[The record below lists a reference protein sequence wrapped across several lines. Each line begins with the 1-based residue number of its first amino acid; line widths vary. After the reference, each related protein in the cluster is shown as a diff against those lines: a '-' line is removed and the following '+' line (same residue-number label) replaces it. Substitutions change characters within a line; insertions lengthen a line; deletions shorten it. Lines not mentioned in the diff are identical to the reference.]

1 MKPLTDHK
9 SLLRLAVV
17 QQLRGYGIKVKRW
30 NSKQRLTHEE
40 VRFVGTPDKGK
51 TFGTPLHDLP
61 HAFVQDYGNIPS
73 FVVAACKHLELHAST
88 EGLFRKS
95 GSVVRLKAL
104 KNQLDVGD
112 GCLAAAPPCDVAGLL
127 KQFFRELPE
136 PILRPDLQDSFFK
149 AQQLG
154 SEEERTAATL
164 LLSCLLSDRTIDTL
178 RYFFGFLQRVSLKSS
193 ENKMDS
199 SNLAVIFAP
208 NLLQSSDGSEKMSAS
223 TEKKLRLQ
231 AAVVRTL
238 IDHAQDIGRIPD
250 SILEKIP
257 AMLGVDTG
265 CPMPFLENYED
276 GEWESPGERKKR
288 RRRSVGVFSSMVTP
302 VILTP
307 STKRKLPVDSG
318 TGFSNKKRRSLKH
331 TLGFDL
337 LPSSLFSGGF
347 SPSSA
352 QSDASPSVS
361 FETSQNSLSP
371 FIISAKHLSGSGNL
385 RSKRYENKKIHRVE
399 SGKTGC
405 FSPKISRKE
414 MVRRSL
420 RLKFSLGKSSRE
432 NLVNSHP
439 PTNGSESIGW
449 RLATQQES
457 EQKVELPKTN
467 ASFSPVKATKRSA
480 KMICKSEENLLTPK
494 CSDSTNYRM
503 SWTGP
508 GQSKP
513 PLSDNEGTPGMGIL
527 NPANFYSEPLLVI
540 GKPPAFPCE
549 SRLGP
554 VSCKSDQMLMESPL
568 GGEEKHI
575 AEKTLVMIKKAF
587 SESGSDLH
595 GLIMNSRSSLDKEER
610 ATETLAE
617 AGVGAGT
624 TVLQTILHITGVTGH
639 VDHNTSRPDNPGQE
653 NNSSVVKENGVSV
666 KSDPEMEKCVA
677 EETLKSPS
685 LKSSN
690 EPSPVTTPCQ
700 GPSSEDQASERIIEA
715 TAFLQPDVHDDANN
729 GVRSSWCT
737 LDKNVM
743 VSDVAV
749 VAIPLNSP
757 PSVHESEDTHL
768 AKLCQVTVASSEA
781 VSKSLV
787 VSKSVRV
794 SDHIQRFNKLSLDDN
809 QSKKVKSPL
818 QFQRTPVRQSVRRIN
833 SLSEIKKQESSSIL
847 VKSSTLGATLHK
859 SSSCDHNFFSRVAEL
874 AMNSAPSKPCPV
886 AARVRPAPACLVQRS
901 TSAISP
907 TSDSKAT
914 SKPGADTLL
923 RTHRVCK
930 PKVGLVTQSKSV
942 LEDLT
947 NQDTAKA
954 AGRDTLDK
962 KPRACK
968 AAAPAPDTG
977 LARKLS
983 GKEKGR
989 YKGSPKNPIIKAQ
1002 LLPTSRPLEL

>member
-1 MKPLTDHK
+1 
-9 SLLRLAVV
+9 
-17 QQLRGYGIKVKRW
+17 
-30 NSKQRLTHEE
+30 
-40 VRFVGTPDKGK
+40 
-51 TFGTPLHDLP
+51 
-61 HAFVQDYGNIPS
+61 
-73 FVVAACKHLELHAST
+73 
-88 EGLFRKS
+88 
-95 GSVVRLKAL
+95 
-104 KNQLDVGD
+104 
-112 GCLAAAPPCDVAGLL
+112 
-127 KQFFRELPE
+127 
-136 PILRPDLQDSFFK
+136 
-149 AQQLG
+149 
-154 SEEERTAATL
+154 
-164 LLSCLLSDRTIDTL
+164 
-178 RYFFGFLQRVSLKSS
+178 
-193 ENKMDS
+193 MDS

-208 NLLQSSDGSEKMSAS
+208 NLLQSSDGSEKMSSS

-257 AMLGVDTG
+257 AMLGVDAG

-288 RRRSVGVFSSMVTP
+288 RRRSVGDIVSGALNKLKTNRTPTTTPQTDRNVFSSMVTP

-331 TLGFDL
+331 NLGFDL

-467 ASFSPVKATKRSA
+467 ASLSPVKATKRSA

-513 PLSDNEGTPGMGIL
+513 PLSDNEGTPGMGNL
-527 NPANFYSEPLLVI
+527 NPANFYSEPLLVV

-595 GLIMNSRSSLDKEER
+595 GLIMNSRSSLDREER

-617 AGVGAGT
+617 PGIGAGT
-624 TVLQTILHITGVTGH
+624 TVLQTILHITGITGH
-639 VDHNTSRPDNPGQE
+639 VDQNTSRANSPGQE
-653 NNSSVVKENGVSV
+653 KNSSVVKENGVSV

-677 EETLKSPS
+677 EETLKSP
-685 LKSSN
+685 LLNSSN
-690 EPSPVTTPCQ
+690 EPLPVTTPCQ

-715 TAFLQPDVHDDANN
+715 IAFLPPDVHDDANV
-729 GVRSSWCT
+729 GVRSSRCS

-749 VAIPLNSP
+749 VATPLNSP

-768 AKLCQVTVASSEA
+768 AKLRQVTVASSEA

-833 SLSEIKKQESSSIL
+833 SLSEIKKQEASSIL
-847 VKSSTLGATLHK
+847 VKSSTLGPTLHK

-886 AARVRPAPACLVQRS
+886 AARVRPAPASLVQRS

-914 SKPGADTLL
+914 SKLGADTLL

-954 AGRDTLDK
+954 AGRDALDK

-1002 LLPTSRPLEL
+1002 LLPASRPLEL

>member
-1 MKPLTDHK
+1 MKPLTDYK

-17 QQLRGYGIKVKRW
+17 QQLRGYGIKVKHW
-30 NSKQRLTHEE
+30 NSKQRLAPEE
-40 VRFVGTPDKGK
+40 VRSVGTPDKGK
-51 TFGTPLHDLP
+51 TFGTPLHELP

-112 GCLAAAPPCDVAGLL
+112 ACLAAAPPCDVAGLL

-136 PILRPDLQDSFFK
+136 PILRPDLHESFFK
-149 AQQLG
+149 AQQLA

-164 LLSCLLSDRTIDTL
+164 LLSCLMSDRTIDTL
-178 RYFFGFLQRVSLKSS
+178 RFFFGFLQRVSLKSN

-208 NLLQSSDGSEKMSAS
+208 NLLQSSDWSEKMSAS

-231 AAVVRTL
+231 AAVVRRL
-238 IDHAQDIGRIPD
+238 IDHAPDIGRIPD

-257 AMLGVDTG
+257 AMLGVDAG
-265 CPMPFLENYED
+265 CPMSFLENYDD
-276 GEWESPGERKKR
+276 GELESPGERKRR
-288 RRRSVGVFSSMVTP
+288 RRRSVGVLSSMVTP

-331 TLGFDL
+331 NLGFDL
-337 LPSSLFSGGF
+337 LPSSLFSSGF
-347 SPSSA
+347 TPSSA

-371 FIISAKHLSGSGNL
+371 FVISAKHLSGSGNL
-385 RSKRYENKKIHRVE
+385 RSKKYENKKIHRVE

-432 NLVNSHP
+432 NLVNSYP
-439 PTNGSESIGW
+439 STNGSESIGW

-457 EQKVELPKTN
+457 EQKVELPK
-467 ASFSPVKATKRSA
+467 AAFSPVKATKRGA
-480 KMICKSEENLLTPK
+480 KIICKSEENLLTPK

-508 GQSKP
+508 GQSEP
-513 PLSDNEGTPGMGIL
+513 PLRDPEGTPVMGTI
-527 NPANFYSEPLLVI
+527 NPISFYSEPLLVV

-549 SRLGP
+549 PRPGP
-554 VSCKSDQMLMESPL
+554 VSCKPDQMLMDSPL
-568 GGEEKHI
+568 SGEEKHI

-595 GLIMNSRSSLDKEER
+595 GLIMGSRSSLDREER
-610 ATETLAE
+610 PAETLAE
-617 AGVGAGT
+617 SAVGVAT
-624 TVLQTILHITGVTGH
+624 TVLQTILDITGVTDH
-639 VDHNTSRPDNPGQE
+639 VTPHANNPGQE
-653 NNSSVVKENGVSV
+653 KDSSDVKENGFSA
-666 KSDPEMEKCVA
+666 KADPNMEKCVT
-677 EETLKSPS
+677 EEPLGSPS
-685 LKSSN
+685 LNSN
-690 EPSPVTTPCQ
+690 EKPLSMAPPCQ
-700 GPSSEDQASERIIEA
+700 GCSSEDQASEAIKA
-715 TAFLQPDVHDDANN
+715 TTFQQSEVHDDAND
-729 GVRSSWCT
+729 GAQLTPCT
-737 LDKNVM
+737 LERNSM
-743 VSDVAV
+743 VSNVPVIA
-749 VAIPLNSP
+749 APLNSP
-757 PSVHESEDTHL
+757 SGAQESEDAHP
-768 AKLCQVTVASSEA
+768 AKLCQLTSTASDA
-781 VSKSLV
+781 TSKSLLP
-787 VSKSVRV
+787 SKHVRV
-794 SDHIQRFNKLSLDDN
+794 SDHIQRFNKLSLDDH

-833 SLSEIKKQESSSIL
+833 SLSEIKKQEASSIL
-847 VKSSTLGATLHK
+847 VKSGTLGAPLHK
-859 SSSCDHNFFSRVAEL
+859 SASCDHTFFSRVEEL
-874 AMNSAPSKPCPV
+874 VKNSAPPKPCPV
-886 AARVRPAPACLVQRS
+886 AVRVRPASASLLQKS
-901 TSAISP
+901 TSVRSQK
-907 TSDSKAT
+907 SDSKAA
-914 SKPGADTLL
+914 SKPAADTLL
-923 RTHRVCK
+923 RSRYTGE
-930 PKVGLVTQSKSV
+930 PKVGLVTQSKTV

-947 NQDTAKA
+947 NHDTTKV

-968 AAAPAPDTG
+968 ASAPAPDTG

-983 GKEKGR
+983 GKEKSR
-989 YKGSPKNPIIKAQ
+989 FKGSPKNPITKAQ
-1002 LLPTSRPLEL
+1002 LLPSSRPLEL